1 MKICLITMFFHHDE
15 NCTGLSAYYFNLYRG
30 LKRAGHS
37 TYVVTLEHGSYT
49 SEIDNFLPIRMKRE
63 SLLQQNYGSSA
74 LGGIRR
80 MLARFHF
87 AWMAFRKVRALN
99 RSVGLDAVVAPELF
113 GQGFFVALFMRQR
126 LITRLHAP
134 SYIGDRYNRR
144 YKLPLV
150 DSFVSLPERIQSV
163 RSRGLSAAS
172 RTLADTIIKDWRI
185 ARERISIIPNAVQIE
200 WIRNLA
206 ASQERE
212 IQGPYLLYFGRLE
225 RLKGMEVL
233 SGALR
238 EILHRRPDL
247 KMVFVGKDCG
257 YRKPILAEHP
267 SHREKLVFFEVMEKQ
282 RLFGLVKYSELIVLP
297 SLSENMS
304 NAGLEAMALAK
315 AVVGTY
321 GTAFEEIIR
330 DGNNGFL
337 VTPGDSTALAA
348 KVLECLERKDLAQI
362 GRNAYQTVLQFDVS
376 AVTAQTVDFYR
387 HALQDLPASS
397 S

>member
-1 MKICLITMFFHHDE
+1 MKICLVTMFFHHDE

-30 LKRAGHS
+30 LKHAGHS

-49 SEIDNFLPIRMKRE
+49 SEIDNIIPIRMKRE

-80 MLARFHF
+80 MLARFRF
-87 AWMAFRKVRALN
+87 AWMAFRRVRRLD

-113 GQGFFVALFMRQR
+113 GQGFFIALFMRQR

-144 YKLPLV
+144 YKLQLV
-150 DSFVSLPERIQSV
+150 GSILSLPERMQSI
-163 RSRGLSAAS
+163 RSRGLSTAS
-172 RTLADTIIKDWRI
+172 RTLADTIINDWMI
-185 ARERISIIPNAVQIE
+185 ARERITIIPNAVQIE
-200 WIRNLA
+200 WIRDLA

-212 IQGPYLLYFGRLE
+212 IPGPYLLYFGRLE
-225 RLKGMEVL
+225 RLKGIEVL
-233 SGALR
+233 SSALR
-238 EILHRRPDL
+238 EILYLRPDV

-257 YRKPILAEHP
+257 YRKPILADHP
-267 SHREKLVFFEVMEKQ
+267 SHRDKLVFFEVMEKQ
-282 RLFGLVKYSELIVLP
+282 RLFGLVKHSELVVLP

-304 NAGLEAMALAK
+304 NAGLEAMALSK
-315 AVVGTY
+315 SVVGTY
-321 GTAFEEIIR
+321 GTAFEETIR

-348 KVLECLERKDLAQI
+348 KVLECLKRKDLDQI
-362 GRNAYQTVLQFDVS
+362 GRNAYHTVLQFDVPV
-376 AVTAQTVDFYR
+376 VTAQTVDFYR
-387 HALQDLPASS
+387 RTLSGA
-397 S
+397 

>member
-1 MKICLITMFFHHDE
+1 MKICLVTMFFHHDE

-30 LKRAGHS
+30 LKHAGHS

-49 SEIDNFLPIRMKRE
+49 SEIDNIIPIRMKRE

-80 MLARFHF
+80 MLARFRF
-87 AWMAFRKVRALN
+87 AWMAFRRVRRLD

-113 GQGFFVALFMRQR
+113 GQGFFIALFMRQR

-144 YKLPLV
+144 YKLQLV
-150 DSFVSLPERIQSV
+150 GSILSLPERMQSI
-163 RSRGLSAAS
+163 RSRGLSTAS
-172 RTLADTIIKDWRI
+172 RTLADTIINDWMI
-185 ARERISIIPNAVQIE
+185 ARERITIIPNAVQIE
-200 WIRNLA
+200 WIRDLA

-212 IQGPYLLYFGRLE
+212 IPGPYLLYFGRLE
-225 RLKGMEVL
+225 RLKGIEVL
-233 SGALR
+233 SSALR
-238 EILHRRPDL
+238 EILYLRPDV

-257 YRKPILAEHP
+257 YRKPILADHP
-267 SHREKLVFFEVMEKQ
+267 SHRDKLVFFEVMEKQ
-282 RLFGLVKYSELIVLP
+282 RLFGLVKHSELVVLP

-304 NAGLEAMALAK
+304 NAGLEAMALSK
-315 AVVGTY
+315 SVVGTY

-348 KVLECLERKDLAQI
+348 KVLECLKRKDLDQI
-362 GRNAYQTVLQFDVS
+362 GRNAYHTVLQFDVPV
-376 AVTAQTVDFYR
+376 VTAQTVDFYR
-387 HALQDLPASS
+387 RTLSGA
-397 S
+397 